1 MVKATVEITAGARV
15 LTNRGVAVITE
26 LDRHGVHLKDFTGHT
41 YFTAFTGLEAREIT
55 TDGVQAL
62 HASLL
67 PWFARLP
74 EDVQATALF
83 RQECVMEVQTGF
95 RRGLA
100 ELAQPGE
107 PFWPFGESY
116 GLSLTKRYEAMSKV
130 ISFERS
136 VSRAIMQRVYDG
148 ELQSPTV
155 APRTLLRW
163 DTLWRK
169 EGLAGLVDGRSL
181 RDRQG
186 FDALDANF
194 RRIAEE
200 QFRQFDGRHSAVSR
214 NEIERRIRLQM
225 KQEGINIG
233 NLPERLMEEY
243 LSHHWRA
250 LGRTTRA
257 HKSRS
262 LRKVSGHESFAAQ
275 HPSACCT
282 DITRGDNL
290 IWDPIQDRPVSVEI
304 GSMLS
309 ISTRVVTAMR
319 LFPRSANGV
328 DVGLLLYDTMREQSM
343 LVEAGPDGP
352 TIDDWRWVGVP
363 ESLDFSGNPVHSGR
377 RRATKAGL
385 SIVGEH
391 RAPGVTPSSVRSDRG
406 SIYIGKHFRSLLGQF
421 GITLQLSRGKKPSDN
436 PHIERLH
443 ETYQRFYQQSPSF
456 KGRGVYERGSWVGV
470 VADEPMCT
478 AEKYLTDFQRF
489 LTLDYH
495 RQPHDGLVLPGAP
508 GIRLTPLE
516 YWDALAAT
524 TGRVTIPVHPDL
536 IYQFL
541 PIIWLAPGHAG
552 VEFKNLTYDD
562 EVLEEFRDVR
572 KGTFREQDN
581 AIPFHHDPR
590 DMTRIW
596 FRHPDTDRIHEI
608 GWRGRHLI
616 DAPLV
621 DVLVDRV
628 NDRIKERGGNRAL
641 KKRTVMLQIIDELG
655 DLTTPKG
662 NDESRA
668 QLSAANIRWGQA
680 QRDHA
685 EVAEAHR
692 VLELARRSNVVRFP
706 SGQVPKGD
714 DPGADGQSDADSGD
728 DEPWPDYRQ
737 MV

>member
-1 MVKATVEITAGARV
+1 TIGKP
-15 LTNRGVAVITE
+15 N
-26 LDRHGVHLKDFTGHT
+26 D
-41 YFTAFTGLEAREIT
+41 
-55 TDGVQAL
+55 
-62 HASLL
+62 ASICKMN
-67 PWFARLP
+67 
-74 EDVQATALF
+74 DDQ
-83 RQECVMEVQTGF
+83 QTG
-95 RRGLA
+95 R
-100 ELAQPGE
+100 
-107 PFWPFGESY
+107 
-116 GLSLTKRYEAMSKV
+116 AMMIWDKNW
-130 ISFERS
+130 
-136 VSRAIMQRVYDG
+136 
-148 ELQSPTV
+148 
-155 APRTLLRW
+155 LR
-163 DTLWRK
+163 
-169 EGLAGLVDGRSL
+169 EGLGAVVDGRSI
-181 RDRQG
+181 RNKQG

-200 QFRQFDGRHSAVSR
+200 HYRQFDGRRSAISR

-225 KQEGINIG
+225 KQEGIDIG

-262 LRKVSGHESFAAQ
+262 LRKVSGHESYAAQ

-290 IWDPIQDRPVSVEI
+290 IWDPIQDRPVSVEV

-319 LFPRSANGV
+319 IFPRSANGV
-328 DVGLLLYDTMREQSM
+328 DVGLLLYDTMRQQSM
-343 LVEAGPDGP
+343 LVEEGPDGP

-363 ESLDFSGNPVHSGR
+363 DSLDFSGNPARTGR
-377 RRATKAGL
+377 HRAAKPGSAIT
-385 SIVGEH
+385 GEH
-391 RAPGVTPSSVRSDRG
+391 WVPGITPSSVRSDHG
-406 SIYIGKHFRSLLGQF
+406 SIYVGKHFRSLLEQF

-443 ETYQRFYQQSPSF
+443 ETYQRFYQQSPAF

-478 AEKYLTDFQRF
+478 TEKYLTDFQRF

-495 RQPHDGLVLPGAP
+495 RQPHDGLVLPGAR

-541 PIIWLAPGHAG
+541 PIIWLTPGHAG
-552 VEFKNLTYDD
+552 VEFKNLTYDS
-562 EVLEEFRDVR
+562 EALEEFRDVR

-621 DVLVDRV
+621 DVLVDHA
-628 NDRIKERGGNRAL
+628 NERIKERGGNRVL
-641 KKRTVMLQIIDELG
+641 KKRTIMLQIIDELG

-662 NDESRA
+662 NDESRT
-668 QLSAANIRWGQA
+668 QLSAAHIRWGQA

-685 EVAEAHR
+685 EVTEAHR
-692 VLELARRSNVVRFP
+692 ALEIARGSNVLRLP
-706 SGQVPKGD
+706 SAHPSDTD
-714 DPGADGQSDADSGD
+714 DPVAVTQANPGWRD
-728 DEPWPDYRQ
+728 DEPWPDYRE